1 MSEINLITE
10 INAPIQKCFDI
21 ARNVG
26 IHQLSTSDTNEKAIA
41 GRTSGL
47 CELNDEI
54 TWEAKHLGIRQKLT
68 VKITRMEAP
77 FLFED
82 TMLKGAFKSMK
93 HQHQF
98 EEKEGRT
105 YMFDVFRYQVPF
117 GLIGLIFDLLV
128 LKRYMRKFLE
138 SRNNFLKSVAEEK

>member
-1 MSEINLITE
+1 MATLTGRRETFLYSGRSKLQIFIFVKVLPRRDFFIEIE
-10 INAPIQKCFDI
+10 RKD
-21 ARNVG
+21 
-26 IHQLSTSDTNEKAIA
+26 
-41 GRTSGL
+41 
-47 CELNDEI
+47 ELNDEI

-117 GLIGLIFDLLV
+117 GLIGLLFDLLV

-138 SRNNFLKSVAEEK
+138 ARNNFLKSVAEET